1 MQNHENYKNKLDAFI
16 YLYSFTVEPTR
27 YGNSSGCN
35 FSRID
40 DITLSLAVNSSVSYS
55 NSARVR
61 VYALSYNVLRIINGV
76 SGLAFDS

>member
-1 MQNHENYKNKLDAFI
+1 M
-16 YLYSFTVEPTR
+16 YSFAI
-27 YGNSSGCN
+27 NSEQYQPSGSCN